1 MNRDLTIRRGDEA
14 QATQLADR
22 TALRALLVTYF
33 GFDLPE
39 VERLR
44 VPSIPEWA

>member
-1 MNRDLTIRRGDEA
+1 VTILRGNEK
-14 QATQLADR
+14 QAMRLADR
-22 TALRALLVTYF
+22 PALRALLVDHF

-44 VPSIPEWA
+44 VPTIREWD